1 MTDLAAEEARG
12 VWSGLGSEFDLCDAV
27 ARRDKPGFGTLGCG
41 NGAVEE
47 ARGIINQR
55 VLCKSCVWISV
66 KKPQSKHSRGLEKVV

>member
-1 MTDLAAEEARG
+1 MTDLAAEEAWG

-47 ARGIINQR
+47 SSANPVCGF
-55 VLCKSCVWISV
+55 
-66 KKPQSKHSRGLEKVV
+66 E